1 MESGGGKLMEKRFRR
16 WDPGQA
22 LLLPSSVEDFVPP
35 GHPARLIRDLVCEEL
50 ELSAVLSAYEERRGQ
65 PPYHPVMMTAL
76 LMYAYSAGVFS
87 SRKIAR
93 ACLERVD
100 FMAVTALE
108 KPDFRTVSAFRKRHL
123 NALEGLFVQVLRL
136 CRRAGLVKLVH
147 VALDGTRIQA
157 NASKH
162 KAMSYERMCS
172 EEERL
177 AREVADWMRRAEEI
191 DAEEDERFGP
201 DSSGDEVPDWMKSKE
216 KRLAKIREAK
226 EALEREAKEERRKK
240 LKGEAKTKSGEKKQE
255 MRATG
260 KPPAKAQRNFT
271 DPDSRILRDRNG
283 FVQGYNCQAAVDS
296 TAQVVVSLGVSAAQL
311 DAPQMLPLVDQ
322 LRRNLNGQAREVSAD
337 AGYCTEDNIKGLS
350 RRRIRAYIA
359 TGRHK
364 HGDKGPSAMRN
375 WRGPWTSAM
384 ATRLARAGRRTRYR
398 LRKLVVEP
406 VFGQIKE
413 CLGFRRF
420 LLRGIENVRSEW
432 SLVCTAHNLRKL
444 LFAR

>member
-1 MESGGGKLMEKRFRR
+1 MEKRFRR

-22 LLLPSSVEDFVPP
+22 LLLPPSVEDFVPP
-35 GHPARLIRDLVCEEL
+35 DHPARLIRDLVSEEL
-50 ELSAVLSAYEERRGQ
+50 DLKAVLSAYEERRGQ

-93 ACLERVD
+93 ACQERVD

-123 NALEGLFVQVLRL
+123 KALAGLFVQVLRL

-147 VALDGTRIQA
+147 VALDGTRVQA

-177 AREVADWMRRAEEI
+177 AGEVADWMRRAEEI
-191 DAEEDERFGP
+191 DAEEDDCFGP

-226 EALEREAKEERRKK
+226 EALEREAKEERRKE
-240 LKGEAKTKSGEKKQE
+240 LKGEAKGKVGEKKQV

-260 KPPAKAQRNFT
+260 KPSAKAQRNFT

-296 TAQVVVSLGVSAAQL
+296 TAQVIVSSDVSAAQL

-322 LRRNLNGQAREVSAD
+322 LRRNLKAQAREISAD
-337 AGYCTEDNIKGLS
+337 AGYCTEDNIKGLT
-350 RRRIRAYIA
+350 RRKIRAYIA

-375 WRGPWTSAM
+375 WRGPWTRAM
-384 ATRLARAGRRTRYR
+384 ATRLARAGSRTRYR
-398 LRKLVVEP
+398 LRKSVVEP

-420 LLRGIENVRSEW
+420 LLRGIENVKSEW
-432 SLVCTAHNLRKL
+432 SLVCSAHNLRKL
-444 LFAR
+444 LVAR